1 MNYIFNYIINDDFK
15 NKLIKLQILINKY
28 DDNYNNLNKFINC
41 IFKNYYI
48 TYNYLD
54 NYCNNIFSKI
64 KNKIKGINV
73 NFYKFNDNKNY
84 INIYCPW
91 LNNST
96 LSNCYFITK
105 KSIKYTINLLLLF
118 FKIYKELNVFYYFN
132 KNFFDKDFFDLL
144 KKLFYQLLILQFTKC
159 NYSSYLLWEINK
171 YNINNISPYKDFWK
185 LFNNYNKNNNYNIM
199 LIFKNIYND
208 LNLIIPKSLQN
219 EIFNDNII
227 NNTNKIILHNIN
239 IDIKLELLINKISN
253 NNYIV
258 LTDKQ
263 FNILNKYYSLEYYI
277 KYNTLDGNIN
287 SPIVIDDVIDDDI
300 DELNNKV
307 F

>member
-15 NKLIKLQILINKY
+15 NKLIKLQILINKC
-28 DDNYNNLNKFINC
+28 DDNYHNLNKFINY

-54 NYCNNIFSKI
+54 NYCNNLFNNL
-64 KNKIKGINV
+64 KNKIKDV
-73 NFYKFNDNKNY
+73 NIKFYKFNENKNY
-84 INIYCPW
+84 IDIYCPW
-91 LNNST
+91 LNNSK
-96 LSNCYFITK
+96 LSNSYFVTK
-105 KSIKYTINLLLLF
+105 KSIKDIINLLLLF

-132 KNFFDKDFFDLL
+132 NIFFDKDFFDLL
-144 KKLFYQLLILQFTKC
+144 KKLFYHLLILQFTKY
-159 NYSSYLLWEINK
+159 NYSSYLLWKINK
-171 YNINNISPYKDFWK
+171 YNINNISPYKDFCK
-185 LFNNYNKNNNYNIM
+185 LYNNYKKINNIM

-219 EIFNDNII
+219 EIFTDNII
-227 NNTNKIILHNIN
+227 NNTNKIILNNIN
-239 IDIKLELLINKISN
+239 IDIQLELLINKISN
-253 NNYIV
+253 NNYII

-277 KYNTLDGNIN
+277 KYNTLEGNIN
-287 SPIVIDDVIDDDI
+287 SPIIIDDDI
-300 DELNNKV
+300 DIDESNNKV